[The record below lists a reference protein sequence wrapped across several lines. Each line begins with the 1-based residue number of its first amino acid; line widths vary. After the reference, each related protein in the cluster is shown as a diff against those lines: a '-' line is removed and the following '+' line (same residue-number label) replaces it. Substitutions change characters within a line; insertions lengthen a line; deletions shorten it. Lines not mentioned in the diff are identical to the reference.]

1 MKMQHNV
8 MYTLY
13 KTFRI
18 SKKKKDSFYRETN
31 SAQLKMKF
39 LLH

>member
-1 MKMQHNV
+1 MEHDV

-18 SKKKKDSFYRETN
+18 SKKTDFLTQKQILLN
-31 SAQLKMKF
+31 LK
-39 LLH
+39 

>member
-18 SKKKKDSFYRETN
+18 SKKKKILFAGKQILLN
-31 SAQLKMKF
+31 LK
-39 LLH
+39 